1 MNKADMIEGVS
12 KLTGSRVEAQR
23 IVDYLFNAMRESLKK
38 GDKVVVQGF
47 GSFHVVVRKAKKGRN
62 IKTGQEV
69 LIPARKAIKFRKGK
83 DFVLPDTQ

>member
-23 IVDYLFNAMRESLKK
+23 IVDYLFSAMRETLRKSE
-38 GDKVVVQGF
+38 KVVVQGF
-47 GSFHVVVRKAKKGRN
+47 GSFHVVIRKPKKGRN

-69 LIPARKAIKFRKGK
+69 LIPARPAIKFRKAK
-83 DFVLPDTQ
+83 DFL

>member
-23 IVDYLFNAMRESLKK
+23 IVDWLFTAMRDSLRR
-38 GDKVVVQGF
+38 GEKVVVQGF
-47 GSFHVVVRKAKKGRN
+47 GSFHVVLRKPKKGRN

-69 LIPARKAIKFRKGK
+69 MIPARQAIKFRKGK
-83 DFVLPDTQ
+83 DFL

>member
-12 KLTGSRVEAQR
+12 RLTGSRVEAQK
-23 IVDYLFNAMRESLKK
+23 IIDHLFTSMRDALRN

-47 GSFHVVVRKAKKGRN
+47 GSFHVVIRKAKKGRI

-69 LIPARKAIKFRKGK
+69 LIPARKAIKFRKSK
-83 DFVLPDTQ
+83 DFM